1 MIDTVTASQ
10 ILTPTQ
16 IDRLEKLAD
25 RVNKFEVN
33 LAVIDPSG
41 NCVMH
46 FPGWRFVSDI
56 QQLGDYG
63 QQAYQQ
69 HGDSEKVHQFGP
81 DGEVFVMLLK
91 AADTIAAIAVVDTGS
106 ANAIANE
113 DLARLCMQYKIDYAL
128 LEKAIKSG
136 NREDR
141 FYRDILIAFAEE

>member
-10 ILTPTQ
+10 ILTATQ

-33 LAVIDPSG
+33 LAVIDPGG

-56 QQLGDYG
+56 QQLGDYA

-69 HGDSEKVHQFGP
+69 HGDSEQ
-81 DGEVFVMLLK
+81 
-91 AADTIAAIAVVDTGS
+91 VVNHPKTELG
-106 ANAIANE
+106 
-113 DLARLCMQYKIDYAL
+113 RLYM
-128 LEKAIKSG
+128 
-136 NREDR
+136 DR
-141 FYRDILIAFAEE
+141 KLQ